1 MALQLV
7 TSNAQSMTSAQPF
20 NNTEVSPKG
29 EDKWTIVN
37 SYPSTGKTGFMQ
49 AHGMIPPDE
58 KIHYIQ
64 MTKIMNLPQQS
75 RVFKP
80 VKKDFKMKKN
90 NQRSRRHHNIH
101 QPGGADCSQRR

>member
-1 MALQLV
+1 MAHKLV
-7 TSNAQSMTSAQPF
+7 TSTTRSMGSAQTF
-20 NNTEVSPKG
+20 NNTENRNHV
-29 EDKWTIVN
+29 IY
-37 SYPSTGKTGFMQ
+37 SYSSTGKTEFMQ

-64 MTKIMNLPQQS
+64 TTKIMNHPQQS

-80 VKKDFKMKKN
+80 VKKDFKIKKD

>member
-1 MALQLV
+1 MALKLV
-7 TSNAQSMTSAQPF
+7 TPTTQSMGSAQTF
-20 NNTEVSPKG
+20 NNTENRNHV
-29 EDKWTIVN
+29 IY
-37 SYPSTGKTGFMQ
+37 SYSSTGKTGFMQ

-64 MTKIMNLPQQS
+64 TTKIMNHPQQS

-80 VKKDFKMKKN
+80 VKKDFKIKKD